1 MDLEKSL
8 GIHDGELKASVNNRN
23 GRDLTQDR
31 LQDPRAPVIGSG
43 VQSNYGRGQTWHAT
57 QFWFK
62 KTGWDKKL
70 DLKVGLM
77 PPGED
82 FVNNGCFFQN
92 LSLCGSLA
100 GHGSGVWYN
109 TPIGQWGGRIK
120 YSPAPAL
127 YVQAGAFQY
136 NPAYATR
143 HGSFQLDGTGHL
155 GYMYLFELSARQNSP
170 ASGNSGDGITR
181 RTPMMCWMMTMAI
194 PMCSRTRTPG
204 DTTAATEVISISSSS

>member
-1 MDLEKSL
+1 L
-8 GIHDGELKASVNNRN
+8 
-23 GRDLTQDR
+23 
-31 LQDPRAPVIGSG
+31 
-43 VQSNYGRGQTWHAT
+43 VQ
-57 QFWFK
+57 

-82 FVNNGCFFQN
+82 FDNNGCFFQN

-143 HGSFQLDGTGHL
+143 HASSWMVGWG
-155 GYMYLFELSARQNSP
+155 MYLFAGSHSAGKTPRTG
-170 ASGNSGDGITR
+170 SGNTPRIWKLGDGITDP
-181 RTPMMCWMMTMAI
+181 TCDW
-194 PMCSRTRTPG
+194 
-204 DTTAATEVISISSSS
+204 

>member
-1 MDLEKSL
+1 
-8 GIHDGELKASVNNRN
+8 
-23 GRDLTQDR
+23 
-31 LQDPRAPVIGSG
+31 
-43 VQSNYGRGQTWHAT
+43 
-57 QFWFK
+57 
-62 KTGWDKKL
+62 
-70 DLKVGLM
+70 M

-82 FVNNGCFFQN
+82 FDNNGCFFQN

-155 GYMYLFELSARQNSP
+155 GYMYLFELGYRPTLGAAKLP
-170 ASGNSGDGITR
+170 GIWKLGDGITR

-194 PMCSRTRTPG
+194 PMCSRTRPPG
-204 DTTAATEVISISSSS
+204 DTTAATEVISMSSSS